1 MSAVPL
7 SPAAL
12 QSRLATF
19 PRTKLAFLPTP
30 LEACTR
36 LSRELGG
43 PDIFIKRDDMTGLA
57 FGGNKT
63 RQLEFVFGEVLAS
76 GADTV
81 VAGAY
86 TQSNWCR
93 QIAAA
98 ARKYG
103 LEPVLVLAQGVKG
116 SQLQGNLLLDV
127 LMGADVTVL
136 PVLDEELQPHL
147 DAKVLQL
154 QSAGRKPYLI
164 SSFETRTQS
173 LASLGYVE
181 AVLEICDQLGRA
193 PDYIYVAGSEM
204 SPAGLITSVRAL
216 GLATKVMSISPI
228 VYPESRQVVIARICN
243 AIAKRLRLDLAFEPH
258 DIAVDDAYI
267 GEAYGIV
274 SEGGRMAIRLLATSE
289 GLILDPVYTSKCM
302 AGLIDYIQRG
312 KLMKGETAVFVHTGG
327 LPALFAY
334 AKDLALPNVKLAT
347 KDEP

>member
-1 MSAVPL
+1 MSSVPL
-7 SPAAL
+7 SPTAL
-12 QSRLATF
+12 KSRLATF

-30 LEACTR
+30 LEACAQ

-43 PDIFIKRDDMTGLA
+43 PEIFIKRDDMTGLA

-93 QIAAA
+93 QITAA

-103 LEPVLVLAQGVKG
+103 LEPVLVLAQGIKG
-116 SQLQGNLLLDV
+116 TQLQGNLLLDV
-127 LMGADVTVL
+127 LMGADITVV
-136 PVLDEELQPHL
+136 PVLDEKLQPHL
-147 DAKVLQL
+147 EAKVLQL
-154 QSAGRKPYLI
+154 QRAGRKPYLI

-173 LASLGYVE
+173 LAALGYVE

-193 PDYIYVAGSEM
+193 PDHIYVAGSEM
-204 SPAGLITSVRAL
+204 SPAGLMTGVHAL
-216 GLATKVMSISPI
+216 GLATRVTSISPI
-228 VYPESRQVVIARICN
+228 VYPESRQAEIARICN
-243 AIAKRLRLDLAFEPH
+243 AIAKRLRLDLEFEPH
-258 DIAVDDAYI
+258 DILVDDAYI

-274 SEGGRMAIRLLATSE
+274 SEAGREAMHLLATSE
-289 GLILDPVYTSKCM
+289 GLILDPVYTSKGM
-302 AGLIDYIQRG
+302 AGLIDHIRRG

-334 AKDLALPNVKLAT
+334 AQDLALPDVKLETRIA
-347 KDEP
+347 P